1 MNAADLIA
9 ELSQRAGLPLL
20 QLSDEGTASL
30 VVDRRTTVNLEHDP
44 AGRRL
49 FAYIS
54 LGEPPAAEREPFF
67 AALLAANLFGRGT
80 GGGAIGL
87 DPVNQELLLSRSFDL
102 DLVDYTAFEAALEA
116 LVDAAELLL
125 AQRAQAAP
133 EPAPPSGLERPDLH
147 LNSLWRA

>member
-9 ELSQRAGLPLL
+9 ELSQRASLPLL

-44 AGRRL
+44 VGRRL

-54 LGEPPAAEREPFF
+54 LGEPPAVDRESFF
-67 AALLAANLFGRGT
+67 ARLLAANLFGRGT
-80 GGGAIGL
+80 GGGVIGL
-87 DPVNQELLLSRSFDL
+87 DPASPELLLSRSFDL

-125 AQRAQAAP
+125 SQFAEASP
-133 EPAPPSGLERPDLH
+133 EEPPPSDIERPDLH